1 MGLIGFSANSIQFG
15 LDQLH
20 DAATEDLILY
30 IHWFVWTS
38 YAGLLPMKLGF
49 DTIVFKLC
57 TSLKRNPEINSSPS
71 RYPAN
76 LTILAIMIAVLGGSV
91 MRGSTV

>member
-1 MGLIGFSANSIQFG
+1 MDLIGFSANRIQFG

-49 DTIVFKLC
+49 DTIGDEFFLF
-57 TSLKRNPEINSSPS
+57 SPWLNP
-71 RYPAN
+71 A
-76 LTILAIMIAVLGGSV
+76 TIVRFRSNPLH
-91 MRGSTV
+91 STIQTV